1 MHEKKIIHRDIKPE
15 NILLKNEKDLKI
27 CDFGCS
33 TYLGKNEI
41 FNPNIGTRNYKATEL
56 VLARNDY
63 TQKID
68 IFSAACVI
76 GELFRLELLFPA
88 NCDEMELFYHI
99 AILGNL
105 ERDYLMKLKHLPKG
119 VINYL
124 KKIEIKKSVSFEE
137 YINEDSVYEKEEVK
151 KAADL
156 LVNMLNYDDTKRFDA
171 DECLKHPFFL

>member
-1 MHEKKIIHRDIKPE
+1 
-15 NILLKNEKDLKI
+15 
-27 CDFGCS
+27 
-33 TYLGKNEI
+33 
-41 FNPNIGTRNYKATEL
+41 
-56 VLARNDY
+56 
-63 TQKID
+63 
-68 IFSAACVI
+68 
-76 GELFRLELLFPA
+76 
-88 NCDEMELFYHI
+88 MELFYHI

-105 ERDYLMKLKHLPKG
+105 ERDYLMTLKHLPKG